1 MLLGSKVRKE
11 ASARAARLRLGCR
24 ALGRFRSYPDMGSVG
39 TEAVQM
45 LSGKQTRRDNTPELD

>member
-1 MLLGSKVRKE
+1 MRKE
-11 ASARAARLRLGCR
+11 ASARAARLRLGYR